1 MGMAARVMTETRNDM
16 RTAAPAQRTPVEGAP
31 PWIGASPGAALL
43 ALQRPWLEASELL
56 RSTVWRGHGVPDG
69 GGLPVLLVP
78 GFLAGD
84 PSLSMMKRWLRARGY
99 RPCTSQIRFNVDC
112 TREAVERLERRL
124 VEFTDR
130 TGRPAAIV
138 GQSRGGLFAK
148 IMATRQ
154 PDRVAGIVTLGSPNV
169 DHMAIN
175 PLVARQVRLVAALGT
190 AGVPGMFQDDCL
202 QGRCAEELAEWLDRP
217 FPTDMPYVSVYSRS
231 DWVVDWHA
239 CVDPDAD
246 NVEIDSSHVGMS
258 VHPQVYR
265 LLGERLAALA
275 GRTASRRGEPG
286 SGRAG

>member
-1 MGMAARVMTETRNDM
+1 V
-16 RTAAPAQRTPVEGAP
+16 
-31 PWIGASPGAALL
+31 AALL
-43 ALQRPWLEASELL
+43 ALQRPWIEASELL
-56 RSTVWRGHGVPDG
+56 RSAVWRGDGVPDG

-84 PSLSMMKRWLRARGY
+84 PSLSMLNRWLRARDY
-99 RPCTSQIRFNVDC
+99 RPCTSRIRMNVDC
-112 TREAVERLERRL
+112 TRQAVERLERRL

-148 IMATRQ
+148 IMAMRQ

-169 DHMAIN
+169 DHLAIN
-175 PLVARQVRLVAALGT
+175 PMVAQQVRFVARLGT
-190 AGVPGMFQDDCL
+190 AGVPGMFRDDCL
-202 QGRCAEELAEWLDRP
+202 QGQCAEELAGWLDRP
-217 FPTDMPYVSVYSRS
+217 FPAQVPYVSVYSRS

-258 VHPQVYR
+258 VHPHVYR
-265 LLGERLAALA
+265 LLGERLAVLA
-275 GRTASRRGEPG
+275 GRA
-286 SGRAG
+286 A

>member
-1 MGMAARVMTETRNDM
+1 MDVAARVMTEARNDM
-16 RTAAPAQRTPVEGAP
+16 RTAAPARRTPVEGAP

-43 ALQRPWLEASELL
+43 ALQRPWIEASELL

-112 TREAVERLERRL
+112 TRQAVERLERRL
-124 VEFTDR
+124 VEFTDQA
-130 TGRPAAIV
+130 GRPAAIV

-148 IMATRQ
+148 IMAVRQ

-175 PLVARQVRLVAALGT
+175 PLVAQQVRFVAALGT

-275 GRTASRRGEPG
+275 GRTASRPGEPG
-286 SGRAG
+286 SGRVG

>member
-1 MGMAARVMTETRNDM
+1 V
-16 RTAAPAQRTPVEGAP
+16 
-31 PWIGASPGAALL
+31 AALL
-43 ALQRPWLEASELL
+43 AMQRPWMEASELV
-56 RSTVWRGHGVPDG
+56 RSPLWRGHGVPDG

-112 TREAVERLERRL
+112 TRQAVERLERRL
-124 VEFTDR
+124 VECTDR

-148 IMATRQ
+148 LMAVRR
-154 PDRVAGIVTLGSPNV
+154 PDRVSGIVALGSPNV

-190 AGVPGMFQDDCL
+190 GGVPGMFRDDCL
-202 QGRCAEELAEWLDRP
+202 QGKCADELAEELNQP
-217 FPTDMPYVSVYSRS
+217 FPAHVPYVSVYSRR
-231 DWVVDWHA
+231 DWVVDWRA

-258 VHPQVYR
+258 VHSEVYG
-265 LLGERLAALA
+265 LLGERLAILA
-275 GRTASRRGEPG
+275 GRTASRPG
-286 SGRAG
+286 GPGHGRAG

>member
-1 MGMAARVMTETRNDM
+1 M

-31 PWIGASPGAALL
+31 PWIGASPVAALL
-43 ALQRPWLEASELL
+43 ALQRPWIEASELL
-56 RSTVWRGHGVPDG
+56 RSAVWRGNGVPDG

-99 RPCTSQIRFNVDC
+99 RPCTSQIRINVDC
-112 TREAVERLERRL
+112 TRQAVERLERRL

-148 IMATRQ
+148 IMAMRQ

-175 PLVARQVRLVAALGT
+175 PMVAQQVRFVARLGT
-190 AGVPGMFQDDCL
+190 AGVPGMFRDDCL
-202 QGRCAEELAEWLDRP
+202 QGQCAEELAGWLDRAVP
-217 FPTDMPYVSVYSRS
+217 GARAV
-231 DWVVDWHA
+231 
-239 CVDPDAD
+239 
-246 NVEIDSSHVGMS
+246 
-258 VHPQVYR
+258 R
-265 LLGERLAALA
+265 LGLLAQRLGGRLARVRRPGCRQRRDRLQPRRDERPPAGLPAARRAA
-275 GRTASRRGEPG
+275 GRPGRTDRVGRGAG
-286 SGRAG
+286 SDAG

>member
-1 MGMAARVMTETRNDM
+1 MDVAARVMTEARNDM
-16 RTAAPAQRTPVEGAP
+16 RTAAPARRTPVEGAP

-43 ALQRPWLEASELL
+43 ALQRPWVEASELL
-56 RSTVWRGHGVPDG
+56 RSTVWRGRGVPDG

-112 TREAVERLERRL
+112 TRQAVERLERRL

-130 TGRPAAIV
+130 AGRPAAIV

-148 IMATRQ
+148 IMAVRQ

-175 PLVARQVRLVAALGT
+175 PLVAQQVRFVAALGT

-202 QGRCAEELAEWLDRP
+202 QGQCAEELAEWLDRP

-275 GRTASRRGEPG
+275 GRTASRPGEPG
-286 SGRAG
+286 SGRVG

>member
-1 MGMAARVMTETRNDM
+1 M
-16 RTAAPAQRTPVEGAP
+16 RTAAPTQRTPGEAAP
-31 PWIGASPGAALL
+31 PWIGASPVAAVL
-43 ALQRPWLEASELL
+43 ALQRPWIEASELL
-56 RSTVWRGHGVPDG
+56 RSTVWRGHDVPDG

-112 TREAVERLERRL
+112 TRQAVERLERRL

-148 IMATRQ
+148 IMAMRQ

-175 PLVARQVRLVAALGT
+175 PVVARQVRFVAALGT
-190 AGVPGMFQDDCL
+190 AGVPGMFRDDCL
-202 QGRCAEELAEWLDRP
+202 QGQCAEELAEWLDRP
-217 FPTDMPYVSVYSRS
+217 FPTQVPYVSVYSRS

-265 LLGERLAALA
+265 LLGDRLAVLA
-275 GRTASRRGEPG
+275 GRTASRPGEPG

>member
-1 MGMAARVMTETRNDM
+1 M
-16 RTAAPAQRTPVEGAP
+16 RTAVPAQRTAAGGDP
-31 PWIGASPGAALL
+31 PWIGASPVAALL
-43 ALQRPWLEASELL
+43 AMQRPWLEASELL

-84 PSLSMMKRWLRARGY
+84 PSLSMMKRWLRTRGY
-99 RPCTSQIRFNVDC
+99 QPCTSQIRFNVDC
-112 TREAVERLERRL
+112 TRQAVERLERRL

-148 IMATRQ
+148 IMAMRQ
-154 PDRVAGIVTLGSPNV
+154 PDRLAGIVTLGSPNV

-175 PLVARQVRLVAALGT
+175 PLVAKQVRVVAALGT
-190 AGVPGMFQDDCL
+190 AGVPGMFRDDCL
-202 QGRCAEELAEWLDRP
+202 HGQCAEELAEWLDRP
-217 FPTDMPYVSVYSRS
+217 FPAHVPYVSVYSRS

-239 CVDPDAD
+239 CVDADAD

-265 LLGERLAALA
+265 LLGERLAVLA
-275 GRTASRRGEPG
+275 GRTASRTGEPG

>member
-1 MGMAARVMTETRNDM
+1 MSAAVRRQLT
-16 RTAAPAQRTPVEGAP
+16 PADDAP
-31 PWIGASPGAALL
+31 PWVGGASPVATLFAA
-43 ALQRPWLEASELL
+43 QRSWREAASLM
-56 RSTVWRGHGVPDG
+56 RDPVWHGEGVPDG
-69 GGLPVLLVP
+69 RRLPVMLVP

-84 PSLSMMKRWLRARGY
+84 RSLSVLKRWLRARNY
-99 RPCTSQIRFNVDC
+99 WTCTSQIRFNVDC
-112 TREAVERLERRL
+112 TRQAVERLERRL

-130 TGRPAAIV
+130 TGRPAAVV

-148 IMATRQ
+148 LVAMRQ

-175 PLVARQVRLVAALGT
+175 PLVAQQVRFVAALGS
-190 AGVPGMFQDDCL
+190 AGVPGMFRDDCL
-202 QGRCAEELAEWLDRP
+202 QGECSDQLAEWLDRP
-217 FPTDMPYVSVYSRS
+217 FPAHVPYVSVYSRS

-265 LLGERLAALA
+265 LLGERLPALV
-275 GRTASRRGEPG
+275 GTG
-286 SGRAG
+286 

>member
-1 MGMAARVMTETRNDM
+1 MH
-16 RTAAPAQRTPVEGAP
+16 TAAPTQGTPGEQAP
-31 PWIGASPGAALL
+31 PWIGASRVAALV
-43 ALQRPWLEASELL
+43 AMQRPWKEVSELV
-56 RSTVWRGHGVPDG
+56 RSPVWRGHGVADG

-84 PSLSMMKRWLRARGY
+84 PSLSMMNRWLSARGY
-99 RPCTSQIRFNVDC
+99 RTCTSRIRFNVDC

-124 VEFTDR
+124 VEFTDG

-175 PLVARQVRLVAALGT
+175 PLVARQVRFVAALGT
-190 AGVPGMFQDDCL
+190 AGVPGMFRDDCL
-202 QGRCAEELAEWLDRP
+202 RGQCAEELAEWLERP
-217 FPTDMPYVSVYSRS
+217 FPTRVPYVSVYSRS

-258 VHPQVYR
+258 VHPEVYR
-265 LLGERLAALA
+265 LLGERLAVLA
-275 GRTASRRGEPG
+275 GRSVSLHDEPG
-286 SGRAG
+286 DGRAG

>member
-1 MGMAARVMTETRNDM
+1 M
-16 RTAAPAQRTPVEGAP
+16 RTAAPTQGTPGEQAP
-31 PWIGASPGAALL
+31 PWIGASPAAALR
-43 ALQRPWLEASELL
+43 ALQRPWREVSELV
-56 RSTVWRGHGVPDG
+56 RSPVWRGHGVADG

-84 PSLSMMKRWLRARGY
+84 PSLSMMNRWLLARGY
-99 RPCTSQIRFNVDC
+99 RPCTSRIRFNVDC

-124 VEFTDR
+124 VEFTDG

-148 IMATRQ
+148 IIAARQ

-175 PLVARQVRLVAALGT
+175 PLVARQVRFVAALGT
-190 AGVPGMFQDDCL
+190 AGVPGMFRDDCL
-202 QGRCAEELAEWLDRP
+202 QGQCAEELAAWLDRP
-217 FPTDMPYVSVYSRS
+217 FPTHVPYVSVYSRS

-246 NVEIDSSHVGMS
+246 NVEIDSSHLGMS
-258 VHPQVYR
+258 VHPKVYG
-265 LLGERLAALA
+265 LIGERLAVLA
-275 GRTASRRGEPG
+275 GRNASRRDEPG
-286 SGRAG
+286 PGRAG

>member
-1 MGMAARVMTETRNDM
+1 MGTAARVMTETRNDM

-31 PWIGASPGAALL
+31 PWVGASPGAALL
-43 ALQRPWLEASELL
+43 AVQRPWIEASELL

-112 TREAVERLERRL
+112 TRQAVERLERRL

-175 PLVARQVRLVAALGT
+175 PLVAQQVRFVAALGT

-217 FPTDMPYVSVYSRS
+217 FPTDVPYVSVYSRS

-275 GRTASRRGEPG
+275 GRTASRPGEPG